1 MLTHAERLGRH
12 CLLFHERVR
21 PREIKGPAALDS
33 FESFEWSQDCPTGF
47 HLLLGQ
53 QSHFTHGFTDTER
66 RRSGR
71 MTRAQKR
78 RRVLLEA
85 KYGRPD
91 PRSMEKE
98 VAELLEIVAP
108 RPQSLVLHTDEH
120 PAYPRALRRVPHL
133 SVVHRT
139 ISSRAARNPQNPL
152 FSLNLI
158 DLLIRHSGSN
168 HKRETIAFSKRRQSA
183 IERLWVFTVWRN
195 YVKAFSERKQGETP
209 AMKEGVLERKLTVE
223 EVLEKRLFPSR
234 IPLPRRWQ
242 KYYRREI
249 ETRRIANNR
258 RHRKVYAF

>member
-1 MLTHAERLGRH
+1 M
-12 CLLFHERVR
+12 R
-21 PREIKGPAALDS
+21 PRAIEGPAALDS

-47 HLLLGQ
+47 HFLLGRE
-53 QSHFTHGFTDTER
+53 SHFTHGFTDTER

-71 MTRAQKR
+71 MTKAQKR

-85 KYGRPD
+85 RYGRPD
-91 PRSMEKE
+91 PRSTEKE
-98 VAELLEIVAP
+98 VAELLRIVAP

-152 FSLNLI
+152 FALNLI

-183 IERLWVFTVWRN
+183 IERLWVFLVWRN

-223 EVLEKRLFPSR
+223 DVLRERLFPSR
-234 IPLPRRWQ
+234 IALPKRWER
-242 KYYRREI
+242 YYWREI

-258 RHRKVYAF
+258 RHTKIYAF